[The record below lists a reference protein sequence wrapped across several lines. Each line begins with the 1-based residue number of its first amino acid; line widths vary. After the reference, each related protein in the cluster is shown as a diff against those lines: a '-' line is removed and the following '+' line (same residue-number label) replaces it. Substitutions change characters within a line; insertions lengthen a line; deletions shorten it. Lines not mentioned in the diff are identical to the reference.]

1 MKKIALA
8 LKAAKL
14 PIFQMFL
21 LVRKEWADVTPLKN
35 GDCRVSFWDDSSFIL
50 LKDGSTVFE
59 YVVDHVKYNHL
70 APLFFRAS
78 NAHDAKKQYLSSEN
92 SWMKHD
98 DVRVGCLSYQV
109 WRSKMSKQNLEDAI
123 VLARKKLNDARDADM
138 NMSVI
143 KARTQSLEEAKREL
157 KDFFEKNK

>member
-1 MKKIALA
+1 MVICSGVVSRFCSQEIKMSKVSLA
-8 LKAAKL
+8 IKAAKL

-21 LVRKEWADVTPLKN
+21 MVRKEWANVTPLKN
-35 GDCRVSFWDDSSFIL
+35 GDCRVSFWDDSSFVL

-78 NAHDAKKQYLSSEN
+78 NANDAKKQYLSSGN

-98 DVRVGCLSYQV
+98 DVRVVCLSC
-109 WRSKMSKQNLEDAI
+109 
-123 VLARKKLNDARDADM
+123 
-138 NMSVI
+138 
-143 KARTQSLEEAKREL
+143 
-157 KDFFEKNK
+157 

>member
-1 MKKIALA
+1 MSKFSLA
-8 LKAAKL
+8 IKAAKL

-21 LVRKEWADVTPLKN
+21 MVRKEWANVTPLKN
-35 GDCRVSFWDDSSFIL
+35 GDCRVSFWDDSSFVL

-78 NAHDAKKQYLSSEN
+78 NAHDAKKQYLSGEN

-98 DVRVGCLSYQV
+98 DVRVVCLSC
-109 WRSKMSKQNLEDAI
+109 
-123 VLARKKLNDARDADM
+123 
-138 NMSVI
+138 
-143 KARTQSLEEAKREL
+143 
-157 KDFFEKNK
+157 